1 MRLRKRIMIVLSAM
15 LIMMMCLGVN
25 VSAASSPKLSKTSLM
40 LITGNSYT
48 LKVTG
53 TSSKVKWSVSNT
65 KVISVKNGKVTGKS
79 QGTAYVYATVG
90 KKKLKCKVNVYDSYI
105 SPISNVKLS
114 AWSSKKISFKAYNV
128 DPEDIVIIVEDENV
142 VQPVGCSINGDTVT
156 VTLYGVGS
164 GSTEMGFWDDK
175 NPAMERDF
183 TVTVSG
189 SAKADNYDYDDGNK
203 NGSSSDSYAD
213 EVIKLVNKERS
224 KRGLDPLTT
233 TDKLR
238 DAAEKRAKELG
249 KSFSHTRPNG
259 TSCFTV
265 LGEYGISYSAAGENI
280 ANGQD
285 TPEEAMESW
294 MNSEMHKKN
303 ILNPDYTGIG
313 VAYDEDTDSWVQIFI
328 G

>member
-1 MRLRKRIMIVLSAM
+1 M
-15 LIMMMCLGVN
+15 
-25 VSAASSPKLSKTSLM
+25 
-40 LITGNSYT
+40 
-48 LKVTG
+48 
-53 TSSKVKWSVSNT
+53 
-65 KVISVKNGKVTGKS
+65 
-79 QGTAYVYATVG
+79 
-90 KKKLKCKVNVYDSYI
+90 
-105 SPISNVKLS
+105 
-114 AWSSKKISFKAYNV
+114 
-128 DPEDIVIIVEDENV
+128 
-142 VQPVGCSINGDTVT
+142 T
-156 VTLYGVGS
+156 VTLYGVGA
-164 GSTEMGFWDDK
+164 GSSEMGLRDNS
-175 NPAMERDF
+175 NPSMERDF

-213 EVIKLVNKERS
+213 EVIKLVNKVRS

-238 DAAEKRAKELG
+238 DAAEKRAKALG

-280 ANGQD
+280 AHGQH
-285 TPEEAMESW
+285 TPEDAMESW

-303 ILNPDYTGIG
+303 ILNPDFTGIG